1 MKKLVLFDLDGTLVN
16 AGGAGRTSLRKAI
29 KELYG
34 VEPEFDHSLI
44 SGRTDLDNFS
54 IVYSLIKKG
63 KKPTA
68 AEMKK
73 MKAKYL
79 EILPTEVHAVVRCK
93 KYDLVPGVE
102 KFLKM
107 LAKDK
112 DVILGLGTGNLE
124 EGAKI
129 KLEPSKLASYFTVG
143 GYGEDGQTREE
154 MLQAAVKRA
163 EKKFK
168 TKLEPDQ
175 VYVIGDTHRDICA
188 AKNCGFHSA
197 VLTNGFGDAQKIQRA
212 AAELETKDFNDLT
225 MFCVW
230 LGLKTDPK
238 GVKRGSYIMPAS
250 AIEHVF
256 FSRTG
261 IDEDR
266 LKMLRIKKYSDLESG
281 TIM

>member
-79 EILPTEVHAVVRCK
+79 EVLPTEVHAVVRCK

-107 LAKDK
+107 LSKDK

-129 KLEPSKLASYFTVG
+129 KLEPSKLGSYFSVG
-143 GYGEDGQTREE
+143 GYGEDGHTREE

-212 AAELETKDFNDLT
+212 AAELETKDFNDIT
-225 MFCVW
+225 TFCVW